1 MSLSVVVITK
11 DEENNIERCLKSVDW
26 ADEIIVVDSDSTDRT
41 VELAR
46 QQRARVFKT
55 QWKGYGPAKREA
67 VNHAA
72 GEWVFSIDADEEVTP
87 ELAMEIREVLSNADD
102 IAGFYIKRRTNFLGR
117 WIYHC
122 GWYPDPVLR
131 LFRKSQGNFNEAI
144 IHEKV
149 ELQGRIDYLK
159 EELLHYSYPNLESY
173 LHRFNRYTTM
183 GAQVAF
189 EKGRRV
195 RWFDLVMRPPIS
207 FITHFVSRQGFRDG
221 MEGFMISVLSAV
233 AVLVKYA
240 KLRYM
245 QQQQS
250 NRIA

>member
-1 MSLSVVVITK
+1 M
-11 DEENNIERCLKSVDW
+11 
-26 ADEIIVVDSDSTDRT
+26 
-41 VELAR
+41 EL
-46 QQRARVFKT
+46 
-55 QWKGYGPAKREA
+55 
-67 VNHAA
+67 
-72 GEWVFSIDADEEVTP
+72 
-87 ELAMEIREVLSNADD
+87 REVLSNADD